1 MYGNHEN
8 DLKKELNSLIESENY
23 IEAYFFNK
31 KIPSFLKTNDHEFKK
46 INELILKNLPLDV
59 LSNIKVF
66 EKSLAEASEEFNQ
79 KNFKNAMQKYELAMN
94 LAIKLNLKK
103 KYSKLFEQYNLT
115 QKLLLKKK

>member
-94 LAIKLNLKK
+94 LAIKLNKRNRARNG
-103 KYSKLFEQYNLT
+103 F
-115 QKLLLKKK
+115 